1 LTQIFIFFSASLSC
15 FRQNPINNEFGYF
28 YKFKK
33 FVSGVKWTVRIWGIF
48 IFALQIVA
56 NFVVIWV
63 LLHMKSLSKANLF
76 ILSLAFSDL
85 LSGVTSGQL
94 KYVDLNLKQIAAVG
108 GYREDP
114 GRTDF
119 GLSKGMAYFYITLE
133 FLTTMTTWMNISL
146 FAMLRYLCI
155 CLDKDF
161 KCRFSTYSRLK
172 IFR

>member
-1 LTQIFIFFSASLSC
+1 
-15 FRQNPINNEFGYF
+15 
-28 YKFKK
+28 
-33 FVSGVKWTVRIWGIF
+33 
-48 IFALQIVA
+48 
-56 NFVVIWV
+56 
-63 LLHMKSLSKANLF
+63 MKSLSKANLF

-94 KYVDLNLKQIAAVG
+94 EFICFFFNLKQIAAVG

-119 GLSKGMAYFYITLE
+119 GLSKGIAYFYITLE

-161 KCRFSTYSRLK
+161 KCGFSTQSQVE

>member
-1 LTQIFIFFSASLSC
+1 MTQIFIFFSASLSC

-94 KYVDLNLKQIAAVG
+94 KYIDINLKQITAVG